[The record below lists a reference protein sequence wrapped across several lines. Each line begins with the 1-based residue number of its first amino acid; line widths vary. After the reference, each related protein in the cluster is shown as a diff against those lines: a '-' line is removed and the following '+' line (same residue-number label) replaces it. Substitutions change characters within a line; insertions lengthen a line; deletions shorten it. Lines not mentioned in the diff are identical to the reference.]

1 MGKGKGCAAS
11 GGTVVIAEDPAAL
24 LTAALAEH
32 LAEEVGIPDDG
43 TAQDYAERLR
53 ARGYD
58 DATSFDDIPLDELAA
73 EPLNF
78 APSNLHMVERHR
90 ERAQE
95 TRVTAGVEVRAA
107 VPADVP
113 QPAAE
118 PSRPALPPEA
128 AHPRAPP

>member
-58 DATSFDDIPLDELAA
+58 DATSFDDIPLGELAA

-78 APSNLHMVERHR
+78 RPGHLRRVE
-90 ERAQE
+90 
-95 TRVTAGVEVRAA
+95 
-107 VPADVP
+107 
-113 QPAAE
+113 
-118 PSRPALPPEA
+118 
-128 AHPRAPP
+128 